1 MNNLDRIII
10 IMPLFNEGEVVQQ
23 VLLELKKYFNNIVVI
38 DDGSTDN
45 SNDLLSLEPVTL
57 LRHPVNLGQGAAIA
71 TGFEY
76 VKAIDDA
83 FAVITFDADGQ
94 HAVEDAKLFAEN
106 ILSCQEE
113 IIFGSRFLGNEMN
126 IPFLKRYVLRLAT
139 FFTNLLTGMK
149 LSDTHNGLKAIK
161 KSCLNKLDLDING
174 YAFETQLI
182 SQISKHE
189 IPYKELP
196 ANIIYTDYSLN
207 KGQSLRNGFI
217 IIEDIIQSFRKR

>member
-1 MNNLDRIII
+1 
-10 IMPLFNEGEVVQQ
+10 
-23 VLLELKKYFNNIVVI
+23 
-38 DDGSTDN
+38 
-45 SNDLLSLEPVTL
+45 
-57 LRHPVNLGQGAAIA
+57 
-71 TGFEY
+71 
-76 VKAIDDA
+76 
-83 FAVITFDADGQ
+83 
-94 HAVEDAKLFAEN
+94 
-106 ILSCQEE
+106 
-113 IIFGSRFLGNEMN
+113 
-126 IPFLKRYVLRLAT
+126 
-139 FFTNLLTGMK
+139 MK

>member
-1 MNNLDRIII
+1 MNNLDRITI

-23 VLLELKKYFNNIVVI
+23 VLLGLKKYFKNIIVI

-45 SNDLLSLEPVTL
+45 SNNLLSLEPVTL
-57 LRHPVNLGQGAAIA
+57 LRHPINLGQGAAIA

-113 IIFGSRFLGNEMN
+113 IIFGSRFLGNEIN
-126 IPFLKRYVLRLAT
+126 IPFFKRYVLKLAT

-196 ANIIYTDYSLN
+196 TNIIYTDYSLN
-207 KGQSLRNGFI
+207 KGQSLRNGLI
-217 IIEDIIQSFRKR
+217 ILEDIIRSFRKR

>member
-1 MNNLDRIII
+1 MQDLNRILVII
-10 IMPLFNEGEVVQQ
+10 PLFNEAEVVEE
-23 VLLELKKYFNNIVVI
+23 VIFNLKKYFENIVVV

-45 SNDLLSLEPVTL
+45 SNKILASLPIKL
-57 LRHPVNLGQGAAIA
+57 INHPINLGQGAAIK

-76 VKAIDDA
+76 AKCLEELS
-83 FAVITFDADGQ
+83 AVITFDADGQ
-94 HAVEDAKLFAEN
+94 HNVEDAKFFAEN

-126 IPFLKRYVLRLAT
+126 IPFFKRYVLRLAT

-182 SQISKHE
+182 SQISRHE

-196 ANIIYTDYSLN
+196 TNIIYSDYSLN
-207 KGQSLRNGFI
+207 KGQSLRNGLI
-217 IIEDIIQSFRKR
+217 IVEDLIRSIRKK